1 MHSDLIIEA
10 RSRDLGGGFMVGRVL
25 PQARQR
31 MVGPFVFFDQ
41 MGPMDFAAGSPL
53 ALDVKPHPHIGL
65 ATVTYLYSGSITH
78 RDSLGYEQEIYPGE
92 VNWMIAGK
100 GITHSER
107 FESARAH
114 GAHMHGIQAWVALP
128 EENEEDEPLF
138 FHYEGKEQLPVWQE
152 DGVRA
157 RLVAGTIDGVSSRV
171 KTYSPL
177 FYIHW
182 EMDAGGRR
190 SIPATYRER
199 AIYVAAGSVSVGGHT
214 LPAGKMLILPTGQ
227 AIDVIADRQSIVM
240 VLGGEPLG
248 ERFVHW
254 NFVSSSRA
262 RIEQAREDWRAGRM
276 KLPVGDDTEFVPLPG
291 AR

>member
-1 MHSDLIIEA
+1 
-10 RSRDLGGGFMVGRVL
+10 FVGCFL
-25 PQARQR
+25 
-31 MVGPFVFFDQ
+31 FLDQ

-78 RDSLGYEQEIYPGE
+78 RDSLGYEQEILPGE

-107 FESARAH
+107 FELARAH

-138 FHYEGKEQLPVWQE
+138 FHHEGEAQLPVWQE

-157 RLVAGTIDGVSSRV
+157 RLVAGAIDGMSAEV

-177 FYIHW
+177 FYLHW
-182 EMDAGGRR
+182 ELDANGRR
-190 SIPATYRER
+190 SVPASYPER
-199 AIYVAAGSVSVGGHT
+199 AVFVAAGSVSVDGHT
-214 LPAGKMLILPTGQ
+214 LSAGKMLILPRGR
-227 AIDVIADRQSIVM
+227 AIDVVANQPSIVM
-240 VLGGEPLG
+240 ILGGEPIG

-254 NFVSSSRA
+254 NFVSSSRE

-276 KLPVGDDTEFVPLPG
+276 KLPVGDDKEYVPLPG
-291 AR
+291 SR